1 MAMRIAGAVAPP
13 IERAEHGQAEQ
24 QAADGADKAKRLVE
38 DVFGN
43 LKGEVSQAEARLG
56 REFERL
62 AHFIEAAK
70 SEIATLRPDDISRH
84 HLPKVATEL
93 DAIAEA
99 MERATNTIMGAAETI
114 ESIAA
119 ASLAPAQ
126 ATQVTEAITAIY
138 EACGFQDISGQRIT
152 KVVQTLQC
160 IDDRVTVLVASIEQ
174 ELAKQ
179 AVEEPAA
186 PEERQGYA
194 GEHEILSGPQSG
206 AAAPSQAEIDRLL
219 SSLNNAPKDAA

>member
-1 MAMRIAGAVAPP
+1 MAGRIAGAAALPS
-13 IERAEHGQAEQ
+13 EEETEQ
-24 QAADGADKAKRLVE
+24 TQAAESDKARRLVE

-43 LKGEVSQAEARLG
+43 LKQEVGQAEARLA

-84 HLPKVATEL
+84 HLPKVAAEL
-93 DAIAEA
+93 DAIGEA
-99 MERATNTIMGAAETI
+99 MERATHTIMSAAEKI
-114 ESIAA
+114 EAIATAGLPAEQA
-119 ASLAPAQ
+119 A
-126 ATQVTEAITAIY
+126 QVTAAITGIY
-138 EACGFQDISGQRIT
+138 EACGFQDISGQRIA
-152 KVVQTLQC
+152 KAVKTLKR

-179 AVEEPAA
+179 TLEEPGA
-186 PEERQGYA
+186 PEEREGYA

-206 AAAPSQAEIDRLL
+206 PGATTQAEIDRLL
-219 SSLNNAPKDAA
+219 AALGKPPKGAA

>member
-1 MAMRIAGAVAPP
+1 MAMAGRIAGAAALPS
-13 IERAEHGQAEQ
+13 EEETEQ
-24 QAADGADKAKRLVE
+24 TQAAESDKARRLVE

-43 LKGEVSQAEARLG
+43 LKEEVGQAEARLA

-84 HLPKVATEL
+84 HLPKVAVEL
-93 DAIAEA
+93 DAITEA
-99 MERATNTIMGAAETI
+99 MERATHTIMSAAEKI
-114 ESIAA
+114 EAIATAGLPAEQA
-119 ASLAPAQ
+119 A
-126 ATQVTEAITAIY
+126 QVTAAITGIY
-138 EACGFQDISGQRIT
+138 EACGFQDISGQRIA
-152 KVVQTLQC
+152 KAVKTLKR

-179 AVEEPAA
+179 TLEEPDS
-186 PEERQGYA
+186 PEEREGYA

-206 AAAPSQAEIDRLL
+206 PGATTQAEIDRLL
-219 SSLNNAPKDAA
+219 AALGKPPKGAG